1 VLTSPLGTPI
11 WSTPLTTDR
20 YLVGPLAAN
29 PEGGTYFAD
38 DGFLVGGSV
47 DGGPS
52 ILALTPCGK
61 VAWRVA
67 WGHPANT
74 GTETFLI
81 VSGSR
86 LVAVESDV
94 EAFDLATGAH
104 LWTADLLGFAAVH
117 GQGGLTADQVLVATP
132 AVAADGTVYV
142 LFNAPAVVW
151 LLAIDTTGAVSL
163 LATVPID
170 GDGGFATDL
179 ILDVA
184 GRLDVST
191 VATNFNPGPGSM
203 LSFARDGTLAWR
215 ASLAGVSYENL
226 ILSGES
232 FLLSEDNGERF
243 GLDGGLA
250 GSSDAFTKPAAV
262 DHTEA
267 GAAVYAIGGSEI
279 AIRQDTQG
287 RLVWSSVLAPN
298 GFHEFTGGPLVGDGA
313 HVFYLVQLLGSTS
326 DGGDRIT
333 TGVYAVAKAD
343 GGKQTWEFDAS
354 SPGYMLLTAA
364 GELVFSMGSSAVAI
378 ASGGERPS
386 GSVWP
391 TPRGGADQRGAAIGQ

>member
-1 VLTSPLGTPI
+1 MVQDASREAALVPRDAGADTGRDAGIDRIVAEDAFTSPPDGCPGSVLTSPLGAPI
-11 WSTPLTTDR
+11 WSTPLTTFG

-38 DGFLVGGSV
+38 DGFLAGGSV

-52 ILALTPCGK
+52 ILALTPCGN

-104 LWTADLLGFAAVH
+104 LWTADLLGFAAAH

-132 AVAADGTVYV
+132 TVAVDGIVYV

-151 LLAIDTTGAVSL
+151 LLAIDSTGAVSL

-179 ILDVA
+179 
-184 GRLDVST
+184 T
-191 VATNFNPGPGSM
+191 
-203 LSFARDGTLAWR
+203 
-215 ASLAGVSYENL
+215 Y
-226 ILSGES
+226 
-232 FLLSEDNGERF
+232 
-243 GLDGGLA
+243 
-250 GSSDAFTKPAAV
+250 AV
-262 DHTEA
+262 T
-267 GAAVYAIGGSEI
+267 
-279 AIRQDTQG
+279 
-287 RLVWSSVLAPN
+287 
-298 GFHEFTGGPLVGDGA
+298 
-313 HVFYLVQLLGSTS
+313 
-326 DGGDRIT
+326 
-333 TGVYAVAKAD
+333 YAVAKAD
-343 GGKQTWEFDAS
+343 GGRQRWEFDAS

-378 ASGGERPS
+378 ASGGERPA

-391 TPRGGADQRGAAIGQ
+391 TPRGGVDQRAAALGQ